1 MRKLNKWV
9 VSPEFHRIPH
19 FNKDISNMTHD
30 DICTESEIQFP
41 IKCYVQEKIDGANM
55 GVSWLNDGPVLRNR
69 KHILNKGYS
78 KIKTPAKKQFTSA
91 WNWIHKHESDIK
103 KAEKIW
109 ESPITI
115 FGEYMWAK
123 HSIEYNKLPDWFI
136 AYDIWSVNDEK
147 FLSPIMVDQI
157 LSQTSIKY
165 IKPIETTLNSVQ
177 DIISLSEM
185 ESSYRDGIVEGIV
198 IKTSNGDFLNQSW
211 KVVNSKFE
219 RREDF
224 NSCLIK
230 NSLI

>member
-9 VSPEFHRIPH
+9 VAPEFHRIPH

-55 GVSWLNDGPVLRNR
+55 GISWLNDGPVLRNR

-147 FLSPIMVDQI
+147 FLSTIMVDQI

>member
-1 MRKLNKWV
+1 
-9 VSPEFHRIPH
+9 
-19 FNKDISNMTHD
+19 
-30 DICTESEIQFP
+30 
-41 IKCYVQEKIDGANM
+41 
-55 GVSWLNDGPVLRNR
+55 
-69 KHILNKGYS
+69 
-78 KIKTPAKKQFTSA
+78 
-91 WNWIHKHESDIK
+91 
-103 KAEKIW
+103 
-109 ESPITI
+109 
-115 FGEYMWAK
+115 MWAK

-165 IKPIETTLNSVQ
+165 IKPIETTINSVQ

-211 KVVNSKFE
+211 KVVNNKFE